1 MPWIGSAGSQITQR
15 SDGTRTGA
23 EVWQEAKATPVKIR
37 AVDHDVHDEDLS
49 DMINLCLKKDGG
61 NTATA
66 NIPMGGFLLTGAG
79 SATARAHNPLVSQVQ
94 DGSFN
99 FVSAAGTGDAIT
111 LDLTPSIT
119 AYVAGAVYWF
129 KATATNT
136 GAATVNIDAVGLKDL
151 KKGAAGSTAL
161 AAGDITSGGI
171 YAVIYDGTNMQLLNP
186 KTPVGYIVG
195 TDIQAYDE
203 LLAEIAALS
212 TDPNADS
219 GLFFDDSAGNI
230 AYWTPSA
237 PLSFSGTNLVVAA
250 ASDSAAG
257 VLETATQAEMVTG
270 TATDKIVT
278 PGHQHSH
285 PGHPKTWARVNV
297 SGGTPTLAASYNVTS
312 ITDDGVGD
320 LTITI
325 ATDFGSANW
334 AAVMQ
339 IGNTAGQDRTVRVTA
354 TAAGSAS
361 FTAFDT
367 SAGSSVDID
376 TWHFVGMGAQ

>member
-1 MPWIGSAGSQITQR
+1 LPIIGSSPNKTFQR
-15 SDGTRTGA
+15 TDGTRTGA
-23 EVWQEAKATPVKIR
+23 EVWQEAKAVAVKIR
-37 AVDHDVHDEDLS
+37 ADAHDTHDED
-49 DMINLCLKKDGG
+49 I
-61 NTATA
+61 
-66 NIPMGGFLLTGAG
+66 
-79 SATARAHNPLVSQVQ
+79 
-94 DGSFN
+94 
-99 FVSAAGTGDAIT
+99 GDAISACLFKDGSNLNADIPMNT
-111 LDLTPSIT
+111 NKFTGVGNASARTHFAAAGQVADGSLIYAGTSAGTDTITATLTPAIT
-119 AYVAGAVYWF
+119 AYVAGQHYLF
-129 KATATNT
+129 KAGGTNT
-136 GAATVNIDAVGLKDL
+136 GAATINFNSVGAKDI
-151 KKGAAGSTAL
+151 KKGPDGATAL
-161 AAGDITSGGI
+161 VAGDITTGGL
-171 YAVIYDGTNMQLLNP
+171 YSVAYDGTNFQLSNP
-186 KTPVGYIVG
+186 KNLVGLTIG

-237 PLSFSGTNLVVAA
+237 PLSFSGANLVVAA
-250 ASDSAAG
+250 ATDSAAG

-297 SGGTPTLAASYNVTS
+297 SGGTPTLAGSYNVTS

-325 ATDFGSANW
+325 ATDFSSANW